1 MYSSGNSSS
10 ADGSLKMLVRPGDK
24 CYQIKLRGNT
34 TAVTSSSGGS
44 LKSEGQ
50 LLTSAQTVFWGG
62 VAVGSTKMEKFFLEN
77 VYKYNVELR
86 LSIKDSRGE
95 FQLQSE
101 ALSPSYTSS
110 LMITLPPKVCGYY
123 FILLIMMLSYH
134 IRHRCRYD

>member
-1 MYSSGNSSS
+1 MYSSGSSS
-10 ADGSLKMLVRPGDK
+10 SVEGSLKMLVRPGDK
-24 CYQIKLRGNT
+24 CYQIKLRGNC
-34 TAVTSSSGGS
+34 TAVTSSSSGS

-62 VAVGSTKMEKFFLEN
+62 VPVGSTKMEKFFLEN

-86 LSIKDSRGE
+86 LSIKDHGSE

-110 LMITLPPKVCGYY
+110 MMITLPPKV
-123 FILLIMMLSYH
+123 IITS
-134 IRHRCRYD
+134 